1 MLRQKTRLRMTDRLF
16 VLVDYDNL
24 GDFRTSKTLDAVM
37 RHIESRLPDDFV
49 EGVPRVDMR
58 LYGGWVTGR
67 SLTRQAQAIAA
78 EIQANYPATTQRVNA
93 SGVSSTRILSVA
105 FARSGLFLPSEDLS
119 DTFMSGRSV
128 RNIYIDQSGW
138 RSCSSPS
145 QCHMA
150 AVETFIRDGQCNH
163 GSCGV
168 TSRELLK
175 RNEQKQVDTLL
186 VADMAELALR
196 QGAKRI
202 AIVSSDA
209 DMWPGV
215 LLCLTAG
222 TAVCQV
228 HTSPGASTKPG
239 LLSNISRMGGS
250 YRQISV

>member
-1 MLRQKTRLRMTDRLF
+1 MTDRLF

-24 GDFRTSKTLDAVM
+24 GDFRAAKTLDAVI
-37 RHIESRLPDDFV
+37 RHIESRLPDEFV
-49 EGVPRVDMR
+49 DDVPRVDVR

-67 SLTRQAQAIAA
+67 SLTRQAQALGV
-78 EIQANYPATTQRVNA
+78 EIQANYPATTKRVDS
-93 SGVSSTRILSVA
+93 SGVATTRILSVT

-119 DTFMSGRSV
+119 DMFVSGRSV

-138 RSCSSPS
+138 RACASPR
-145 QCHMA
+145 QCQIA
-150 AVETFIRDGQCNH
+150 AVEAFIRDGQCNY

-168 TSRELLK
+168 TARDLLK

-222 TAVCQV
+222 AAVCQV
-228 HTSPGASTKPG
+228 HTSPGMSTKPG
-239 LLSNISRMGGS
+239 LLSNLSRMGGS